1 MIWRSPL
8 SAWHKTI
15 LSSHFPLVMSN
26 DPAYSLFL
34 LKRPFWPNAAEA
46 DELPANSNPEIVMSQ
61 QIKVWKVLNNGSLQ
75 EIETARLDLEQ
86 RIHDWIEKDISIIAD
101 DLLVIR
107 KEVQTDYGG
116 FIDLLCLDQIGNLV
130 IIELKRDKT
139 PREVTAQ
146 ALDYASWVK
155 DLSNEEIVRIAN
167 DYFRNKDFP
176 ELEKVFKSKFGLELP
191 EVLNDRHTIL
201 IVASEIDNSTERI
214 IDYLS
219 NTYGVGINAITF
231 RYFHTGEQ
239 ELLARVFLLE
249 PEQVKTSQEKLPSKR
264 KPNPTYE
271 ELAEIADQK
280 GVGELYKTMTEELL
294 KSHFSRTDRR
304 TGAITF
310 NGSCSAGKSAVIFS
324 LVLSESNPNNGLNFR
339 LYIKR
344 FEEYF
349 QIPEPKILAFLPK
362 KVEEWTFDP
371 EAGDSWSG
379 YQGFFENRQDVEK
392 FLQGLNSSKED
403 RTSTSHLNILDHLT
417 YESTELSA
425 KNNSYVE

>member
-1 MIWRSPL
+1 MG
-8 SAWHKTI
+8 
-15 LSSHFPLVMSN
+15 N
-26 DPAYSLFL
+26 DAAYSLFL
-34 LKRPFWPNAAEA
+34 LNEHFRLNKVEA
-46 DELPANSNPEIVMSQ
+46 GELQANRTVEIAMSQ
-61 QIKVWKVLNNGSLQ
+61 LIKVWKILNDQGLQ
-75 EIETARLDLEQ
+75 EIETARLDFEQ
-86 RIHDWIEKDISIIAD
+86 RIHDWIEQDISIISD
-101 DLLVIR
+101 DLLVIG

-116 FIDLLCLDQIGNLV
+116 FIDLLCLDQMGNTV
-130 IIELKRDKT
+130 IIELKRNKT

-155 DLSNEEIVRIAN
+155 DLSNEQIAKIAKE
-167 DYFRNKDFP
+167 YFKSKGSSN
-176 ELEKVFKSKFGLELP
+176 LEEVFKSKFELYLP

-214 IDYLS
+214 ISYLS
-219 NTYGVGINAITF
+219 NTYSVGINAITF

-271 ELAEIADQK
+271 ELAEIADRK

-294 KSHFSRTDRR
+294 KSYFSRTDRR

-310 NGSCSAGKSAVIFS
+310 NGGCSAGKSAVIFS
-324 LVLSESNPNNGLNFR
+324 LVLSESNSNNGLNFR

-349 QIPEPKILAFLPK
+349 QIPEPKILTFLPK
-362 KVEEWTFDP
+362 KLEEWTFDP

-392 FLQGLNSSKED
+392 FLEGLNSSKED
-403 RTSTSHLNILDHLT
+403 RVPTSKSDILDNQINEPT
-417 YESTELSA
+417 
-425 KNNSYVE
+425 